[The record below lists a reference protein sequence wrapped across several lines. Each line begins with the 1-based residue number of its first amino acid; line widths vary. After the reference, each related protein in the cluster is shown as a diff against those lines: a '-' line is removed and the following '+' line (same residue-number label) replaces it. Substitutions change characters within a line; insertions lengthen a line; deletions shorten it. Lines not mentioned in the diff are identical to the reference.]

1 MQSQEVEQL
10 SVLELHLLFESPG
23 FLFLLSVCFGLFFP
37 EEKEGG
43 QEGAWELLIGGRRV
57 SNGD

>member
-23 FLFLLSVCFGLFFP
+23 FLFLLSVCFGQLFFP

-43 QEGAWELLIGGRRV
+43 QEGAGTC
-57 SNGD
+57 